1 MSPEKSLS
9 RYILVVLSVSV
20 VLTAL
25 VIVAIN
31 AYVNNARL
39 SSGSNSFIDSTLSSF
54 SYNQGY
60 KDGYNAARD
69 RFNIMPL
76 EIRAINGEIIDITND
91 SVTINAVNLNTDE
104 FVDDISNL
112 RKAIINE
119 DTKIFARTALS
130 EEDFD
135 KQLSAWRSTGA
146 MQGNPPPTGFT
157 QTEIKLSDLKVGDT
171 AVLTANQDIRLME
184 TFTAESVVRVE

>member
-25 VIVAIN
+25 IIVAIN
-31 AYVNNARL
+31 AYVNNVRL
-39 SSGSNSFIDSTLSSF
+39 SSDNGFIDSTLSSF

-76 EIRAINGEIIDITND
+76 EVTAISGEIIDITGD

-112 RKAIINE
+112 RKATISE
-119 DTKIFARTALS
+119 DTNISARTALS

-135 KQLSAWRSTGA
+135 KAMTAWRASGA
-146 MQGNPPPTGFT
+146 SQGLPPPAGFT
-157 QTEIKLSDLKVGDT
+157 DKEAQFSDLQVGQNIT
-171 AVLTANQDIRLME
+171 ITANQDIRLEE
-184 TFTAESVVRVE
+184 TFTAVSVVVLE